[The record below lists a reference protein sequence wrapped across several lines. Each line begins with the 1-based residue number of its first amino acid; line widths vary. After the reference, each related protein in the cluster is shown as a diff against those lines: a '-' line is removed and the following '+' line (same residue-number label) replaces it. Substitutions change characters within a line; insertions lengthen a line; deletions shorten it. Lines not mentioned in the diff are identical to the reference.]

1 MDSLLIYL
9 IPVFLV
15 SMLAE
20 HVYGRR
26 IGKNTYAFN
35 DTVVNLTLGLM
46 SSISQFVT
54 KFFQIGIYM
63 LVYVWVWGQYENPFW
78 SSWFGILTGVLLFD
92 FCDYWL
98 HRAEHESAALW
109 AAHVVHHQS
118 PQYNFSVA
126 LRQVTTEPFLG
137 FVFYLPMAFVG
148 MPPEQLLVTALLVLF
163 YQFFLH
169 TDHVG
174 KLGWLEHVMN
184 TPSNHRV
191 HHAVND
197 LYIDK
202 NYGIVTMIWDQ
213 LFGTYQP
220 ETEPCRYGTV
230 KPFAGNNPIWAN
242 VIEYVAIWKKAL
254 AAHGLKNKCFAV
266 FRGPGW
272 VPENYTDTQ
281 PTRIEVT
288 TSVVPRF
295 LVVAQFLIIGALA
308 VVLMIQEETLD
319 YPVGTGIVALIFAL
333 CGCLGAMIDRK
344 ISGLAALAVNV
355 FAIAVCAYLF
365 RL

>member
-9 IPVFLV
+9 IPVFV
-15 SMLAE
+15 VFMLAE
-20 HVYGRR
+20 HAYGVKV
-26 IGKNTYAFN
+26 GKSTYTFN

-63 LVYVWVWGQYENPFW
+63 LVYAWVWGQYENPFW
-78 SSWFGILTGVLLFD
+78 SSWLGIVTGVLVFD

-98 HRAEHESAALW
+98 HRAEHETAALW

-118 PQYNFSVA
+118 PHYNFSVA

-137 FVFYLPMAFVG
+137 FVFYLPMAFMG

-169 TDHVG
+169 TDHIK
-174 KLGWLEHVMN
+174 KLGWLEYVMN

-197 LYIDK
+197 IYLDK
-202 NYGIVTMIWDQ
+202 NYGVVTMIWDR

-230 KPFAGNNPIWAN
+230 KPFNSHNPIWAN
-242 VIEYVAIWKKAL
+242 AIEYAAIWKKTVATRGVRNKFL
-254 AAHGLKNKCFAV
+254 AI
-266 FRGPGW
+266 FRPPGW
-272 VPENYTDTQ
+272 TPEGYTDTPLQ
-281 PTRIEVT
+281 KIAERTGAR
-288 TSVVPRF
+288 
-295 LVVAQFLIIGALA
+295 LVVAAQFLVIGVLAAAL
-308 VVLMIQEETLD
+308 LGQEESVS
-319 YPVGTGIVALIFAL
+319 YPVGTGIVVAIFAL
-333 CGCLGAMIDRK
+333 CGCLGALIDKK

-355 FAIAVCAYLF
+355 FAIALCAYLF
-365 RL
+365 GL